1 MSVRQS
7 KRLKASA
14 AKAVAT
20 ASAPLSTRSGGRKTR
35 AKATTEAATVETT
48 TVETTTVETTTVE
61 TATTETIAAE
71 AEVETSATPGKKAGG
86 AAKDAWG
93 ALFASQKARKAGKAG
108 ESARPRRVDGVPA
121 ELQARVA
128 AFPQFEGVSR
138 RGESASVKLVAW
150 NVNGLRAVLKRDDSA
165 HLRAYVAQ
173 EDPDVLCLSETKIG
187 ADELQKL
194 DDFLPQYA
202 HQVWSCAAK
211 KGYSGTAILSK
222 TKPLRVK
229 DAVVVGA
236 HTPKASGK
244 AAADA
249 HEEDQ
254 EGRFL
259 AAEFAGFW
267 LVHTYVPNAGG
278 ALERLDYRTTQWDR
292 AMERELCA
300 LERDSGKPVVWC
312 GDLNVAHEEIDIHDP
327 KGNRNKSAGFTDQE
341 RESFSQILAAKS
353 GADAPGLGDGF
364 VDTFRALHPEE
375 QQFSYFSYRFNARAR
390 NKGWRLDYF
399 VASRALLP
407 RVVRLALT
415 GCDVTKRSTD

>member
-20 ASAPLSTRSGGRKTR
+20 ASAPLSTRAGGRKTR
-35 AKATTEAATVETT
+35 AKATTETTTTETT
-48 TVETTTVETTTVE
+48 TVETTTVKTTVE
-61 TATTETIAAE
+61 V
-71 AEVETSATPGKKAGG
+71 EVEASATPATAATAEKKAGG

-93 ALFASQKARKAGKAG
+93 VLFASQKARKTSKAG

-121 ELQARVA
+121 ELQARVD
-128 AFPQFEGVSR
+128 AFPRFEGVSR
-138 RGESASVKLVAW
+138 RGEAASVKVVAW

-202 HQVWSCAAK
+202 HQFWSCATK
-211 KGYSGTAILSK
+211 KGYSGTAIFSK

-229 DAVVVGA
+229 DAIVVGA

-244 AAADA
+244 ATADA

-267 LVHTYVPNAGG
+267 VVHTYVPNAGG

-353 GADAPGLGDGF
+353 GAESPGLGDGF

-407 RVVRLALT
+407 RVVRTALT
-415 GCDVTKRSTD
+415 SCNVTKRLTD

>member
-1 MSVRQS
+1 MPFLIVRGTMSVRQS

-14 AKAVAT
+14 AKAVVT
-20 ASAPLSTRSGGRKTR
+20 ASASISTRAGGRKTR
-35 AKATTEAATVETT
+35 AKSSDKAAV
-48 TVETTTVETTTVE
+48 
-61 TATTETIAAE
+61 AAE
-71 AEVETSATPGKKAGG
+71 TAEVEAEATTTMTTTTTTTTTKAKAVSG

-93 ALFASQKARKAGKAG
+93 ALFASQKARKQDKQG
-108 ESARPRRVDGVPA
+108 ESAGAARPRRVDGVPA
-121 ELQARVA
+121 ELQDKID
-128 AFPQFEGVSR
+128 AFPRFEGVSR
-138 RGESASVKLVAW
+138 RGYAPGGVKIVAW
-150 NVNGLRAVLKRDDSA
+150 NVNGLRAVLKRDKSV

-187 ADELQKL
+187 GDELQKL

-202 HQVWSCAAK
+202 HQYWSCAAK
-211 KGYSGTAILSK
+211 KGYSGTAIFSK

-229 DAVVVGA
+229 DSLVVGA
-236 HTPKASGK
+236 HTPKSSGKAK
-244 AAADA
+244 AAADS

-259 AAEFAGFW
+259 AVEFADFW

-292 AMERELCA
+292 AIERELCA
-300 LERDSGKPVVWC
+300 LEKDGGKPVVWC

-353 GADAPGLGDGF
+353 DAAAAGGLGDGF
-364 VDTFRALHPEE
+364 VDTFRELHPEE

-407 RVVRLALT
+407 RVVRAT
-415 GCDVTKRSTD
+415 CCFRWG